1 MVDRLTVSV
10 LGCLTLFAISACSQ
24 PTQEIQVSAKPI
36 DKPELI
42 LPYAD
47 PIQTREVDWIVVT
60 MDNYEEVFAGLE
72 RNGQDVVLFALT
84 DKGYENIA
92 LNLSDIRAYIQ
103 QQQAIIVA
111 YEGYYK
117 KTNAVI
123 DATNKNINKQN

>member
-1 MVDRLTVSV
+1 MADRLTVSA
-10 LGCLTLFAISACSQ
+10 LGCLILFGISACSQ
-24 PTQEIQVSAKPI
+24 PVQKIEVSAKPI
-36 DKPELI
+36 DKPELT

-47 PIQTREVDWIVVT
+47 PIQTRGVEWIIIT
-60 MDNYEEVFAGLE
+60 PDNYEKVFADLKKA
-72 RNGQDVVLFALT
+72 GQDVVLFALT

-117 KTNAVI
+117 ETNALI
-123 DATNKNINKQN
+123 DATNRNINKQN